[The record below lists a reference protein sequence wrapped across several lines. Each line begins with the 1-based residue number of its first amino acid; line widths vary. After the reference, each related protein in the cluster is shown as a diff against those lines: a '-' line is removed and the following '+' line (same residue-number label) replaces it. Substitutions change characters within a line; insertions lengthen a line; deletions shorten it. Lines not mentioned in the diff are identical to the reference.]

1 MGGGSSKQNKPCGTK
16 VNLYK
21 LMKAMPHYSE
31 QNTINFSRQD
41 LADTLSDRSIVEAI
55 QNGGG
60 LKNMPKRDRYTEFAT
75 QKIKT
80 KNENFLENI
89 EQDGGNC
96 GNKGYLIGGNCSNQ
110 LNTAFYNAIKN
121 TSHHDVMEGG
131 HQLSS
136 VSENDMNVF
145 KTLINNQTGGYGCN
159 NPVLHQTGGCGCGEN
174 KVIKG
179 GAICPIHNQ
188 TGGGCGCGEN
198 RVLLEGGAN
207 LSETSSASFATQNN
221 FSATSIV
228 SNNHSAT
235 DRLMNI
241 AQIGGAN
248 STSDLITS
256 LTSSSNLTTTQQPI
270 NYANIVGGNW
280 NTYGGRTST
289 SSKSSS
295 SSSSASK
302 SSSSKSSSSGSS
314 SKASRSHKQSRHHKT
329 RDDSKSSSSI
339 RSPKHEGELII
350 SVGGGTSV
358 QSRLDKLTSVTKSHR
373 KRSKKASST
382 SSEGSSVTSTVTGS
396 LSSSTSKGSSSS
408 SSSSLS
414 SGLYSGAGTVNRNRV
429 YLSTTMSEGNV
440 VNAKQFYSSENGEL
454 YSSDTNYLRN
464 NITKRRF
471 K

>member
-1 MGGGSSKQNKPCGTK
+1 MGGGSSKQNKPCSK
-16 VNLYK
+16 SVNLYK

-89 EQDGGNC
+89 EQDGGN
-96 GNKGYLIGGNCSNQ
+96 KGYLIGGNPNNK
-110 LNTAFYNAIKN
+110 LNKAFYNAIKN
-121 TSHHDVMEGG
+121 ASRYDAMEGG

-136 VSENDMNVF
+136 VSENDMNIF
-145 KTLINNQTGGYGCN
+145 KTLVNNQSGGCGCSGDK
-159 NPVLHQTGGCGCGEN
+159 PELHQIGGCGCGEN

-179 GAICPIHNQ
+179 GAFCQVHQ
-188 TGGGCGCGEN
+188 TGGCGCGEN
-198 RVLLEGGAN
+198 RVLLDGGAN
-207 LSETSSASFATQNN
+207 LSATSSFAVNNN
-221 FSATSIV
+221 FSATSSV

-241 AQIGGAN
+241 AQMGGAN

-256 LTSSSNLTTTQQPI
+256 LSSSSNLTTTQQPI

-280 NTYGGRTST
+280 NSYGGRTST
-289 SSKSSS
+289 SPSSS

-302 SSSSKSSSSGSS
+302 SSTKSSSTSSASS
-314 SKASRSHKQSRHHKT
+314 SKERKQSRHHKS

-339 RSPKHEGELII
+339 RSPKHEGELIL
-350 SVGGGTSV
+350 SVGGATSV
-358 QSRLDKLTSVTKSHR
+358 QSRLDKLTSVTKSHH

-396 LSSSTSKGSSSS
+396 LSSSSSSKKGSSSS

-464 NITKRRF
+464 NLTKRRF